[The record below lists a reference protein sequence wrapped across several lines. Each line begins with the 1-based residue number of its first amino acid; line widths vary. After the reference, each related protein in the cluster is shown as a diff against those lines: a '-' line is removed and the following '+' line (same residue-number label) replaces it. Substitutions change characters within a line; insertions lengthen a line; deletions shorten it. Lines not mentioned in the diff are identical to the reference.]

1 MHTLLLSLVA
11 LRDRSLGEAR
21 LDFVVL
27 LDKSTAEAPVT
38 DAAIVHA
45 TALDAESL
53 PDLTTLHHGVTR
65 SCVLVDGLNGYSG
78 IVLHPTTA
86 SHAVDRAEYKS
97 IAVAGIG
104 SLHSRVSHTI
114 GGFAQ
119 DYGEFISLPIAIN
132 LSQRSHTDAGAESAE
147 QARVAGRAIAEVVLP
162 FLVLDIRSLRVLLGH
177 SE

>member
-11 LRDRSLGEAR
+11 LRDRSLGETR

-53 PDLTTLHHGVTR
+53 PDLTTLHHGV
-65 SCVLVDGLNGYSG
+65 N
-78 IVLHPTTA
+78 PTTA
-86 SHAVDRAEYKS
+86 SHAVDGAEYKS

-104 SLHSRVSHTI
+104 SLHSRISHTI
-114 GGFAQ
+114 GGFTQ
-119 DYGEFISLPIAIN
+119 E
-132 LSQRSHTDAGAESAE
+132 DAGAESAE

-162 FLVLDIRSLRVLLGH
+162 FLVLDIRSLRILLGH

>member
-11 LRDRSLGEAR
+11 LGDRPLCKTR

-27 LDKSTAEAPVT
+27 LDKSTAKAPVT
-38 DAAIVHA
+38 DAAVVHA

-53 PDLTTLHHGVTR
+53 TDFTTLHHGVTR
-65 SCVLVDGLNGYSG
+65 SRVLVDGLNKTPV
-78 IVLHPTTA
+78 IILHPTTA

-114 GGFAQ
+114 GGFTQ
-119 DYGEFISLPIAIN
+119 DYGEFVSLPIAIN
-132 LSQRSHTDAGAESAE
+132 L
-147 QARVAGRAIAEVVLP
+147 
-162 FLVLDIRSLRVLLGH
+162 
-177 SE
+177 